1 MFSFGG
7 VENLSTCLSP
17 RVGSANRTVNCS
29 SGLGHTLSG
38 TLRTSNVEIRGC
50 NAMFIAVTSGSG
62 RRTLPLIHHFCGLN
76 FGVRTA
82 DNATRFLGSGNVGA
96 HVLGG
101 VDRSPSRVRSTL
113 HRNRV
118 TCIVG
123 ADSVTSHNRTGS
135 NRRVHTFTARGGM
148 AVFATLSAIHI
159 LLSIL
164 RRAALA
170 VSAVST

>member
-7 VENLSTCLSP
+7 VHKLSTCLSP

-29 SGLGHTLSG
+29 SGLGETLFG
-38 TLRTSNVEIRGC
+38 TLRTSNVGIRGC
-50 NAMFIAVTSGSG
+50 NAILTAVTSGSG
-62 RRTLPLIHHFCGLN
+62 RRTLPLVEHFCGLN

-82 DNATRFLGSGNVGA
+82 RNATGFLHRGNVEA
-96 HVLGG
+96 ETLGG
-101 VDRSPSRVRSTL
+101 VDRNSGRLLSTV
-113 HRNRV
+113 HSNCV
-118 TCIVG
+118 TCMVG
-123 ADSVTSHNRTGS
+123 AHSLNSGTVGS
-135 NRRVHTFTARGGM
+135 NRRVHRATASGGIS
-148 AVFATLSAIHI
+148 VFASLSAMDM